1 MLPVYSAGFIDLD
14 KQFLT
19 VGVNGFVEAAEFLQS
34 MDEYIPDKYK
44 GIKPD
49 PDNEGYKNLAHD
61 ILGTIKEL
69 NSRARDEHHKYNQE
83 FVPGE
88 NASHKLYTWDKKDG
102 YWVPEGRNL
111 YNSYFYVV
119 EDPTIDPVRKFYYQ
133 GKGFATECDGGVAL
147 HNNLDSHLSKEQYRL
162 LMDVAVKAGC
172 NYFTFNIPNTICN
185 DCGHISKH
193 KLDRCPKCGS
203 ENIDYATRVIG
214 YLKRIS
220 NFSEARQEE
229 ASRRYYGNLKDHE

>member
-19 VGVNGFVEAAEFLQS
+19 VGVNGFVESAEFLGL
-34 MDEYIPDKYK
+34 MEEYIPDRYK

-69 NSRARDEHHKYNQE
+69 NDLDRDEHHKYNTE
-83 FVPGE
+83 FVPAE
-88 NASHKLYTWDKKDG
+88 NAAAKLYSWDKKDG

-119 EDPTIDPVRKFYYQ
+119 EDPTIDLVKKFYYQ
-133 GKGFATECDGGVAL
+133 GNGFATECDGGVAL
-147 HNNLDSHLSKEQYRL
+147 HNNLDEHLSKEQYRL

-185 DCGHISKH
+185 DCGFISKH

-203 ENIDYATRVIG
+203 NNLDYATRIIG